1 MEILTHEIAAKKDEL
16 SMFEERLESEYLNL
30 RKKQLRGDIEKYL
43 YEGDSSIIKLFK
55 DSLEADVDSN
65 AKLVSGYI
73 KNEFEKRLMEKN
85 NVLDEIINGNLI
97 DIQNRYKNK
106 KNEIVKIE
114 QMYNELK
121 VELEYEQT
129 SGSVRR

>member
-1 MEILTHEIAAKKDEL
+1 
-16 SMFEERLESEYLNL
+16 
-30 RKKQLRGDIEKYL
+30 
-43 YEGDSSIIKLFK
+43 
-55 DSLEADVDSN
+55 
-65 AKLVSGYI
+65 
-73 KNEFEKRLMEKN
+73 MEKN